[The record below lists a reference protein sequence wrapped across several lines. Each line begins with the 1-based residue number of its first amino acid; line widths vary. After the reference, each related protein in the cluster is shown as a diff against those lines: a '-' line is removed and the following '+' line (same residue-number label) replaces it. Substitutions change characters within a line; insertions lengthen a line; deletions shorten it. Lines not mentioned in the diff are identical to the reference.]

1 MYDEREKNERE
12 EMENDGDSVV
22 SVSPSVTVRF
32 SPRKRRRIV
41 RSDDDDVDYN
51 DTIKPCAQNVSD
63 KKRAASG
70 TRVEGRVDDDERGK
84 ARCSEHTRKQL

>member
-1 MYDEREKNERE
+1 
-12 EMENDGDSVV
+12 MENDGDSVV

-51 DTIKPCAQNVSD
+51 GTIKPYTKHVSD
-63 KKRAASG
+63 MKRAASE
-70 TRVEGRVDDDERGK
+70 TRVEGRFDDDEPGK
-84 ARCSEHTRKQL
+84 AHC